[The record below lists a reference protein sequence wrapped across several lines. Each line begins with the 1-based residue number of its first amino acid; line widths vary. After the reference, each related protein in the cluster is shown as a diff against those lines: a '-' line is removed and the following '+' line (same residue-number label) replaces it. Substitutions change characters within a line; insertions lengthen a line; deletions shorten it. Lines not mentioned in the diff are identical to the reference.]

1 MRILLLTMLTCALAS
16 SVAMK
21 VSSAQDGAVGI
32 FAKSQDIGQCEMLGI
47 AKYDEKTKTYTVSGG
62 GANMWAATDAFHF
75 AYKEMSGDISIAA
88 DLKILGSHGDPHRK
102 ACLLI
107 RQNLEPGSAYVDAV
121 LHADGLSSLQ
131 YRETAGGPTREIQ
144 ASIKNP
150 FRLRLEKKGDVVSM
164 SVAREGETLKPA
176 GGAFKITF
184 KEPFLIGI
192 GVCAH
197 NNDNLESG
205 TFSNLEIKQ
214 EESSKT
220 AGTIL
225 ESTLE
230 TINIQSTDR
239 RAIHHTRGHFEA
251 PNWSRD
257 GSSLIYNSGGKLYTI
272 PVTGGEPKVIDTGF
286 AIRCNNDHGLS
297 PDGKEIAISDQ
308 SQSDRK
314 SRIYILPSGGG
325 TPRQVTPLAPSYW
338 HGWSPDA
345 KTLVYCAERKGE
357 YDVYSIPAGG
367 GAETQL
373 TTEKGLDDGP
383 EYSHDGKYIYF
394 NSDRTGRMQIWR
406 MDADGKNPTQ
416 ITKDDYNNWFAHP
429 SPDGRWLVFLSY
441 EKEVTGHP
449 ANKDVQLRLMPIA
462 GGEIRVIAKLFG
474 GQGTMNV
481 PSWSPDSKNVA
492 FVSYR
497 LVHE

>member
-1 MRILLLTMLTCALAS
+1 MFRSYVLSTLVCALCLS
-16 SVAMK
+16 FQF
-21 VSSAQDGAVGI
+21 AQAQYLGA
-32 FAKSQDIGQCEMLGI
+32 FSKSQDIGECGKKGA
-47 AKYDEKTKTYTVSGG
+47 AKFDGKAYTVSGG
-62 GANMWAATDAFHF
+62 GANMWGPVDALHI
-75 AYKEMSGDISIAA
+75 AYKEVSGDVSIAA
-88 DLKILGSHGDPHRK
+88 DLKIQGTGGDPHRK

-107 RQNLEPGSAYVDAV
+107 RQNLEPGAAYVDAV
-121 LHADGLSSLQ
+121 LHGDGLSSLQ

-144 ASIKNP
+144 ATIKNP
-150 FRLRLEKKGDVVSM
+150 IRLRLEKQGDLVSM
-164 SVAREGETLKPA
+164 SVAREGESLKPA
-176 GGAFKITF
+176 GGAFKITL

-197 NNDNLESG
+197 NNEALESAI
-205 TFSNLEIKQ
+205 FSNLEIKQ
-214 EESSKT
+214 LDPPKT
-220 AGTIL
+220 AATIL

-239 RAIHHTRGHFEA
+239 RAVYHTRGHFEA
-251 PNWSRD
+251 PNWTRD
-257 GSSLIYNSGGKLYTI
+257 GKSLIYNSGGKLYTI
-272 PVTGGEPKVIDTGF
+272 PVTGGEPALIDTGF
-286 AIRCNNDHGLS
+286 ATRCNNDHGLS
-297 PDGKEIAISDQ
+297 PDGEELVISDQ

-314 SRIYILPSGGG
+314 SRIYILPATGG

-357 YDVYSIPAGG
+357 YDVYSIPAAGG
-367 GAETQL
+367 EEKQL

-383 EYSHDGKYIYF
+383 EYSPDGKYIYF

-406 MDADGKNPTQ
+406 MDAEGANPTQ

-429 SPDGRWLVFLSY
+429 SPDGRWLAFLSY

-462 GGEIRVIAKLFG
+462 GGEIKVLAKLFG
-474 GQGTMNV
+474 GQGTINV
-481 PSWSPDSKNVA
+481 PSWSLDSRSVA